1 MHRSGSTA
9 RIITSL
15 CFAAVCAMSSA
26 AQSQPDSQ
34 AGAQLGEQ
42 SALAGKQ
49 AQGANTQ
56 KTTETSPSELTM
68 FVNGTLINAEL
79 TGSLDSK
86 KVKPGDAINARTV
99 TDLKTNDGR
108 TVLPK
113 GTKITGHVTQASA
126 RGAGQPESSLGLVFD
141 KAILKSGQEIPLN
154 ASVQAVGA
162 PSSSSFDTNQAST
175 GEPAGGS
182 RPVPG
187 SGVQG
192 MSQGTSRGGSINGAS
207 STSNGID
214 DPSAGANPSNTG
226 NANAGQWDANT
237 RGVVGL
243 HNLSLNTAVGSTG
256 QSAVIKSTGK
266 NVHLDSGTRLLLVT
280 GPVASH

>member
-1 MHRSGSTA
+1 MHRLRMTA
-9 RIITSL
+9 NFIAVF
-15 CFAAVCAMSSA
+15 CFAAICAMGSA

-56 KTTETSPSELTM
+56 KTTEKSPNELTT
-68 FVNGTLINAEL
+68 FVTGTLINVEL

-86 KVKPGDAINARTV
+86 KAKTGDAVNARTV

-113 GTKITGHVTQASA
+113 GTKIIGHITKASA
-126 RGAGQPESSLGLVFD
+126 RGAGQPESSLGLAFD
-141 KAILKSGQEIPLN
+141 KAILKTGQEIPLN
-154 ASVQAVGA
+154 AGVQAVGA
-162 PSSSSFDTNQAST
+162 PPSSSFDTNQAPT
-175 GEPAGGS
+175 GEPARGS
-182 RPVPG
+182 PG
-187 SGVQG
+187 APGNGPTASRGNGG
-192 MSQGTSRGGSINGAS
+192 MSGAS
-207 STSNGID
+207 SASSPNRAD
-214 DPSAGANPSNTG
+214 DPYAGGVTPSDPG

-243 HNLSLNTAVGSTG
+243 HNLSLNAAAGGDG
-256 QSAVIKSTGK
+256 QGTVIKSTGK

-280 GPVASH
+280 GAVASH

>member
-1 MHRSGSTA
+1 MYRLASTA
-9 RIITSL
+9 KIITTLS
-15 CFAAVCAMSSA
+15 FAALCAISSA

-56 KTTETSPSELTM
+56 KTTETSPTELTT
-68 FVNGTLINAEL
+68 FVTGTIINAEL

-86 KVKPGDAINARTV
+86 KLKAGDAVNARTV

-113 GTKITGHVTQASA
+113 GTKIIGHVTQASA

-154 ASVQAVGA
+154 AAVQAVGA
-162 PSSSSFDTNQAST
+162 PPSSPFDTNQT
-175 GEPAGGS
+175 PAGDPGGS
-182 RPVPG
+182 RPAPG

-192 MSQGTSRGGSINGAS
+192 TSQGTPRGGSMNGAS
-207 STSNGID
+207 STPNGIG
-214 DPSAGANPSNTG
+214 DPSAGTNSPNTG

-243 HNLSLNTAVGSTG
+243 HNLTLNAAGGEAQGS
-256 QSAVIKSTGK
+256 VLKSTGK
-266 NVHLDSGTRLLLVT
+266 NVRLDNGTRLLVVT
-280 GPVASH
+280 GAVVAH

>member
-1 MHRSGSTA
+1 MYKLGSTA
-9 RIITSL
+9 KIIATL
-15 CFAAVCAMSSA
+15 CFAAVCATGSA

-49 AQGANTQ
+49 GQGASTQ
-56 KTTETSPSELTM
+56 KTTETSPTEVTT
-68 FVNGTLINAEL
+68 FVKGTLINAEL

-86 KVKPGDAINARTV
+86 KAKPGDAVNARTM

-113 GTKITGHVTQASA
+113 DTKIVGHVTQASA

-162 PSSSSFDTNQAST
+162 PPSSAFSNQAPAA
-175 GEPAGGS
+175 EPLPGARPAAPGG
-182 RPVPG
+182 
-187 SGVQG
+187 GVQG
-192 MSQGTSRGGSINGAS
+192 TSQGTSRGGSMNGAS
-207 STSNGID
+207 STPN
-214 DPSAGANPSNTG
+214 
-226 NANAGQWDANT
+226 
-237 RGVVGL
+237 
-243 HNLSLNTAVGSTG
+243 
-256 QSAVIKSTGK
+256 
-266 NVHLDSGTRLLLVT
+266 
-280 GPVASH
+280 

>member
-1 MHRSGSTA
+1 MYRLRVTA
-9 RIITSL
+9 NFIAAL
-15 CFAAVCAMSSA
+15 GFAAVCAMGSA

-56 KTTETSPSELTM
+56 KTTETSPNELTT
-68 FVNGTLINAEL
+68 FVTGTLINAEL

-86 KVKPGDAINARTV
+86 KVKPGDAVNARTV

-113 GTKITGHVTQASA
+113 GTKIMGHVTQASV

-154 ASVQAVGA
+154 AGVQAVGA
-162 PSSSSFDTNQAST
+162 PPSSSFGNST
-175 GEPAGGS
+175 PAGEPLGGS
-182 RPVPG
+182 RPAAPG
-187 SGVQG
+187 GGVQD
-192 MSQGTSRGGSINGAS
+192 TSRGGNMNGAS
-207 STSNGID
+207 STPNGIG
-214 DPSAGANPSNTG
+214 DPSVGAYPSDTG

-243 HNLSLNTAVGSTG
+243 HNLSLNAAGEGQGS
-256 QSAVIKSTGK
+256 VIKSTGK
-266 NVHLDSGTRLLLVT
+266 NVKLDSGTRLLLVT

>member
-1 MHRSGSTA
+1 MYRLKLTA
-9 RIITSL
+9 NFIAAL
-15 CFAAVCAMSSA
+15 CLAAVCAIGSA

-49 AQGANTQ
+49 GQGANTQ
-56 KTTETSPSELTM
+56 KTTETSPTEVTT
-68 FVNGTLINAEL
+68 FVKGTLVNAEL

-86 KVKPGDAINARTV
+86 KVKAGDAVNARTV
-99 TDLKTNDGR
+99 SDLKTNDGR

-113 GTKITGHVTQASA
+113 DTKIVGHVTQASA
-126 RGAGQPESSLGLVFD
+126 RSAEQPESSLGLVFD

-154 ASVQAVGA
+154 AAVQAVGA
-162 PSSSSFDTNQAST
+162 PPASYFDNQA
-175 GEPAGGS
+175 PAGGPSGGS
-182 RPVPG
+182 RPTSPG
-187 SGVQG
+187 GGVQSG
-192 MSQGTSRGGSINGAS
+192 STASRGGSINGAS
-207 STSNGID
+207 STPNGIG
-214 DPSAGANPSNTG
+214 DPSVGANPPETG

-243 HNLSLNTAVGSTG
+243 RNLSLNTEGQGS
-256 QSAVIKSTGK
+256 VIKSTGK
-266 NVHLDSGTRLLLVT
+266 NVKLDKDTRLLLVT

>member
-1 MHRSGSTA
+1 MYKLGSTA
-9 RIITSL
+9 KIIAAL
-15 CFAAVCAMSSA
+15 CFTALCATGSA
-26 AQSQPDSQ
+26 AQSQPDAQ

-56 KTTETSPSELTM
+56 KTAETSPTELTT
-68 FVNGTLINAEL
+68 FVTGTLINSEL

-99 TDLKTNDGR
+99 TDLKTSDGR

-113 GTKITGHVTQASA
+113 GTKIIGHVTQASA

-141 KAILKSGQEIPLN
+141 KAILKTGQEIPLN
-154 ASVQAVGA
+154 AAVQAVGA
-162 PSSSSFDTNQAST
+162 PLSNSFDNNQAPA

-187 SGVQG
+187 SGIQG
-192 MSQGTSRGGSINGAS
+192 TSQGTSRGGSINGAS

-226 NANAGQWDANT
+226 NANASHWDANT

-243 HNLSLNTAVGSTG
+243 HNLSLNSAGGNAQGS
-256 QSAVIKSTGK
+256 VLKSTGK
-266 NVHLDSGTRLLLVT
+266 NVKLDGGTRLLLVT
-280 GPVASH
+280 GAIAPH

>member
-1 MHRSGSTA
+1 MYRSRLTA
-9 RIITSL
+9 NSIAAL
-15 CFAAVCAMSSA
+15 CFAAVCAIGSA

-56 KTTETSPSELTM
+56 KTTETSPTEITT
-68 FVNGTLINAEL
+68 FIAGTLINTEL

-86 KVKPGDAINARTV
+86 KVKPGDAVNARTV

-113 GTKITGHVTQASA
+113 DTKIVGHVTQASA

-141 KAILKSGQEIPLN
+141 KAVLKSGQEIPLN
-154 ASVQAVGA
+154 AAVQAVGA
-162 PSSSSFDTNQAST
+162 PPASYFDNQAPAAA
-175 GEPAGGS
+175 EPLGGS
-182 RPVPG
+182 RPAPPAG
-187 SGVQG
+187 GVQSG
-192 MSQGTSRGGSINGAS
+192 STASRGGSINGAS
-207 STSNGID
+207 STPNGVG
-214 DPSAGANPSNTG
+214 DPSVGANPPDTG
-226 NANAGQWDANT
+226 NGNAGQWDANA

-243 HNLSLNTAVGSTG
+243 HNLSLNSAGGDAQGS
-256 QSAVIKSTGK
+256 VLKSTGK
-266 NVHLDSGTRLLLVT
+266 NVHLDKETRLLLVT